1 MRSTCG
7 IRAGRFTLLLLS
19 LLQVVSHAE
28 AQDSRERYLT
38 LLRLVVYGGASRDMP
53 KPPAISRNHA
63 LVGFGNGGQ
72 LEMLLVLMEEVLRNG
87 VRGDFMEAGTY
98 RGGVAIFMAGFIAV
112 SDPTRKVWALDS
124 FRGMPG
130 ADYHGAK
137 LSDQEH
143 RDFEPGKLATPG
155 GVRHAQRNFARLG
168 LDHLANIVPGTLP
181 SRKDVPYASPC
192 PMSMSMSMSHVHVH
206 VHVHVPCPCPC
217 PCPCIHV
224 CHVHARLPPG
234 LRVSGWFNE
243 TMPMLPV
250 KRLAILRVDSDIYSS
265 ILETLEHMYPKL
277 STGGYVLFDDYKF
290 PYAKRAVQDFRARYG
305 ITSRMRWC
313 NQDSEPPMHKCN
325 AKDEFLYW
333 RKGDSP

>member
-1 MRSTCG
+1 
-7 IRAGRFTLLLLS
+7 
-19 LLQVVSHAE
+19 
-28 AQDSRERYLT
+28 
-38 LLRLVVYGGASRDMP
+38 MP

-168 LDHLANIVPGTLP
+168 LDHLANIVPG
-181 SRKDVPYASPC
+181 
-192 PMSMSMSMSHVHVH
+192 
-206 VHVHVPCPCPC
+206 
-217 PCPCIHV
+217 
-224 CHVHARLPPG
+224 
-234 LRVSGWFNE
+234 WFNE

-265 ILETLEHMYPKL
+265 ILETLEQMYPKL
-277 STGGYVLFDDYKF
+277 SIGGFVLFDDYKF

-313 NQDSEPPMHKCN
+313 NQDSEPPMHKCI

-333 RKGDSP
+333 RKGDAP

>member
-1 MRSTCG
+1 MRSTYG
-7 IRAGRFTLLLLS
+7 IRARRFTLLLLS

-181 SRKDVPYASPC
+181 SRKDVSYASPC
-192 PMSMSMSMSHVHVH
+192 PRAPS
-206 VHVHVPCPCPC
+206 
-217 PCPCIHV
+217 
-224 CHVHARLPPG
+224 PG

-243 TMPMLPV
+243 TMPILPV

-277 STGGYVLFDDYKF
+277 STGGFVLFDDYKF

-313 NQDSEPPMHKCN
+313 NQDSEPPMHKCI

-333 RKGDSP
+333 RKGDAP